1 MANLGNVSV
10 LNING
15 NQVTIKDPVLTEVVN
30 EIIEAIGANNGN
42 ISEHINDLH
51 NRAFDALIKISSQNE
66 SEIASIQ
73 DGIYKLQYVTITG
86 EGDEETETLN
96 NSAILIQKGTN
107 QYLYKDGQI
116 SSRTKT
122 NNTWGSWT
130 VDSHPVTSVNGQTGI
145 VSLSKSNIGLGNVDN
160 TSDTDKPIST
170 ATQMALNNKANNTL
184 SSSYQTPTKV
194 QELVSPISGDTLE
207 AAIQKLNN
215 GIVDDEELW
224 ATVLT
229 NLESRIT
236 TLQNNVSLPSEY
248 SASSGTNNE
257 LIPASGDSLIT
268 AISKLHKAVL
278 DLESMY
284 SSLYNDLN
292 TRLTALET

>member
-1 MANLGNVSV
+1 MANLGNLSI

-51 NRAFDALIKISSQNE
+51 NRAFDALIKISSQNN
-66 SEIASIQ
+66 SEIANIQ

-86 EGDEETETLN
+86 EGEEATETLN

-122 NNTWGSWT
+122 NNTWGSW
-130 VDSHPVTSVNGQTGI
+130 VLYD
-145 VSLSKSNIGLGNVDN
+145 
-160 TSDTDKPIST
+160 
-170 ATQMALNNKANNTL
+170 ATL
-184 SSSYQTPTKV
+184 SNSYQTPTKV
-194 QELVSPISGDTLE
+194 QELVSPVSGDTLE
-207 AAIQKLNN
+207 VAIQKLNN

-236 TLQNNVSLPSEY
+236 TLQNNISLPSGY

-257 LIPASGDSLIT
+257 LIPESGDSLIT